1 MRGKRCNHIC
11 ALINN
16 GVENF
21 IGTLHQPFCCVK
33 TSRIANF
40 PFAEEVYVETHVV
53 TFKPIGTIRSGFLEE
68 AGTPIQGVSHPDSLG
83 KVHVLPEYQAGL
95 QDLEG
100 FSHIYLIYFLH
111 RSQGH
116 RLTCTPFMDVVER
129 GVFATRA
136 PCRPNP
142 IGLSVVRLH
151 KIEEAVLTVSEVDI
165 VDGTPLLDIKPYVP
179 HIDVRDD
186 VKVGWMES
194 ALKINKHS
202 RKADGRFV
210 GPGRGKQK

>member
-1 MRGKRCNHIC
+1 M
-11 ALINN
+11 
-16 GVENF
+16 E
-21 IGTLHQPFCCVK
+21 P
-33 TSRIANF
+33 
-40 PFAEEVYVETHVV
+40 PVV
-53 TFKPIGTIRSGFLEE
+53 TFTPIGTIRSGFPEE
-68 AGTPIQGVSHPDSLG
+68 TGTPIQGVSHPESLG
-83 KVHVLPEYQAGL
+83 QVQVFPEYRAGL

-111 RSQGH
+111 RAQGY
-116 RLTCTPFMDVVER
+116 RLTCTPFMDEVER

-151 KIEEAVLTVSEVDI
+151 KIEGEVLTVSEVDI

-179 HIDVRDD
+179 HIDARDD

-194 ALKINKHS
+194 ALKLNKHA